1 MSLFF
6 NTGLDWLGECIDS
19 DPFSQHQPTIR
30 THPQGANTGSGSA
43 KTKAGRGAGG
53 APWLPVI
60 VEVDGPPHF
69 FNNMPRRSR
78 GDHRL
83 KNRILRAQTGLSNG
97 GVVSVT
103 WWEWVSRTRTQRA
116 KMLVR
121 KMVEVRACVPACLRA
136 WRGCGDAAAY

>member
-1 MSLFF
+1 MS
-6 NTGLDWLGECIDS
+6 
-19 DPFSQHQPTIR
+19 
-30 THPQGANTGSGSA
+30 
-43 KTKAGRGAGG
+43 
-53 APWLPVI
+53 APSWLPVI

-83 KNRILRAQTGLSNG
+83 KTRILRAQTGRSNG
-97 GVVSVT
+97 GVVAVT

-121 KMVEVRACVPACLRA
+121 KMVEVSAFFACRVG
-136 WRGCGDAAAY
+136 WS